1 MTCRSSLAPYSISA
15 AGPGRGLRKSQRSG
29 WQTYGIDPATA
40 PMLAGEGHTMLD
52 AMPDEPTFELIIMK
66 HVLEHVPNPLA
77 ILRQAR
83 RSSGTTAYLRRHPV
97 PRSPHRAPR

>member
-1 MTCRSSLAPYSISA
+1 
-15 AGPGRGLRKSQRSG
+15 
-29 WQTYGIDPATA
+29 
-40 PMLAGEGHTMLD
+40 MLD

-83 RSSGTTAYLRRHPV
+83 RCIWNDTGISTSP
-97 PRSPHRAPR
+97 PRPSIASQSATL